1 MDKEILSQNY
11 TSLLDLGCGGGK
23 NIFTLKHHF
32 QVTGL
37 DISPDM
43 LALCRELNPDVST
56 ICADMRDF
64 TVDEA
69 FDVIY
74 IDDAISYI
82 NTKDDVRRVLKN
94 CCKHLAEDG
103 LMILT
108 PDVFKEDFIQHETD
122 VFQSIKHKLHP
133 EVEVTYITNNYDPD
147 PEDDSYECTFVYL
160 IRQKGRL
167 TLDQELHVLGVFSLD
182 TWLGWFAELGLEC
195 RQETHIEDGH
205 SYKVFIL
212 SKM

>member
-1 MDKEILSQNY
+1 M
-11 TSLLDLGCGGGK
+11 
-23 NIFTLKHHF
+23 KHHF

-43 LALCRELNPDVST
+43 LALCRELNPDVPT
-56 ICADMRDF
+56 ICADMQDF

-133 EVEVTYITNNYDPD
+133 EV
-147 PEDDSYECTFVYL
+147 
-160 IRQKGRL
+160 
-167 TLDQELHVLGVFSLD
+167 
-182 TWLGWFAELGLEC
+182 
-195 RQETHIEDGH
+195 
-205 SYKVFIL
+205 
-212 SKM
+212 